1 MKKLSLLL
9 SVVLFSS
16 AALFAGD
23 DKKEKKAEACKKES
37 SCCAN
42 KKTAKGSKDASA
54 TNIEEANTATK
65 SKSVKSEHQ
74 VRQVSADE
82 LSSTPIKADLSIKQ

>member
-23 DKKEKKAEACKKES
+23 DKKEKKEACKKES

-42 KKTAKGSKDASA
+42 KKTAKEGEKTAESTSSQKAQAVKTDHKLNKLSDKELHPVKSA
-54 TNIEEANTATK
+54 V
-65 SKSVKSEHQ
+65 SVKQ
-74 VRQVSADE
+74 
-82 LSSTPIKADLSIKQ
+82 

>member
-42 KKTAKGSKDASA
+42 KKTAKGSKEVSETKIA
-54 TNIEEANTATK
+54 EANTATK
-65 SKSVKSEHQ
+65 SQSVQSNHQ
-74 VRQVSADE
+74 LKQVSASE
-82 LSSTPIKADLSIKQ
+82 LSPAPMKADLNIK

>member
-37 SCCAN
+37 SCCA
-42 KKTAKGSKDASA
+42 KKTAKEGDKP
-54 TNIEEANTATK
+54 TETHTAGTTQALK
-65 SKSVKSEHQ
+65 TDRKLK
-74 VRQVSADE
+74 QVSAGE
-82 LSSTPIKADLSIKQ
+82 LQATSVKTEAAVKQR

>member
-23 DKKEKKAEACKKES
+23 DKKEKKAEVCKKES

-42 KKTAKGSKDASA
+42 KKTAKEGAKTSEMKVAENNTANRSQALSTPHKVKELPANQISTVPARAEASA
-54 TNIEEANTATK
+54 K
-65 SKSVKSEHQ
+65 
-74 VRQVSADE
+74 
-82 LSSTPIKADLSIKQ
+82 

>member
-37 SCCAN
+37 SCCA
-42 KKTAKGSKDASA
+42 KKTAKEGDKPAEAHTAGKSQRLKTDHKLKQVAASELNTTPAKAEASA
-54 TNIEEANTATK
+54 K
-65 SKSVKSEHQ
+65 S
-74 VRQVSADE
+74 R
-82 LSSTPIKADLSIKQ
+82 

>member
-37 SCCAN
+37 SCCA
-42 KKTAKGSKDASA
+42 KKTAKEGDKP
-54 TNIEEANTATK
+54 TEAHTTGTSQALK
-65 SKSVKSEHQ
+65 SDRKLK
-74 VRQVSADE
+74 QVSASD
-82 LSSTPIKADLSIKQ
+82 LSATPVKADASVQQR

>member
-9 SVVLFSS
+9 SVALFSS

-37 SCCAN
+37 SCCA
-42 KKTAKGSKDASA
+42 KKTAKEGDKSTEATTAGKSQTLKTDQKFKQVAANELNAPTVKAEASG
-54 TNIEEANTATK
+54 K
-65 SKSVKSEHQ
+65 P
-74 VRQVSADE
+74 R
-82 LSSTPIKADLSIKQ
+82 

>member
-23 DKKEKKAEACKKES
+23 YKKEKKAEACKKES

-42 KKTAKGSKDASA
+42 KKTAKEGEQP
-54 TNIEEANTATK
+54 IEAHHTA
-65 SKSVKSEHQ
+65 SKSQSLKTDHKLK
-74 VRQVSADE
+74 QVSASD
-82 LSSTPIKADLSIKQ
+82 LHATPLKAETTVKQR

>member
-23 DKKEKKAEACKKES
+23 DKKEKKETCKKES

-42 KKTAKGSKDASA
+42 KKTAKEGEKTAETASVQK
-54 TNIEEANTATK
+54 TQTLKTDHKLKELPNNELHP
-65 SKSVKSEHQ
+65 VKSA
-74 VRQVSADE
+74 VS
-82 LSSTPIKADLSIKQ
+82 TKQ

>member
-23 DKKEKKAEACKKES
+23 DKKEKKEAACKKES

-42 KKTAKGSKDASA
+42 KKTAKEGAKTAEVNVA
-54 TNIEEANTATK
+54 ANNTATHSQALSTQHK
-65 SKSVKSEHQ
+65 VKELPAN
-74 VRQVSADE
+74 QVS
-82 LSSTPIKADLSIKQ
+82 PVKAETIAK